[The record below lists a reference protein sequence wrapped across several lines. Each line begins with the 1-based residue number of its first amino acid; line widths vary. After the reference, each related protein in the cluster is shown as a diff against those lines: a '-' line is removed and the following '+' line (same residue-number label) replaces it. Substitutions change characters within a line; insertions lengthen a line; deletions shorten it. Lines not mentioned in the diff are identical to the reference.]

1 MLIEILTEPF
11 TCDLYYSLTCL
22 KIYVLNFSSL
32 QKRTLERI
40 SLKYVD
46 SMSEADFVH
55 SGMYAEIYGHDP
67 FGRDRYDS
75 FGDYREHD
83 FDDEDCDFD
92 DDYDDDSSFKVREE
106 IFDYQLVKP
115 SFLEMSVISG
125 FMLEVLQ
132 TAAQGQSQDQEILQL
147 LREIKSLAL
156 KKSKQILGS
165 VLKTPDLVV
174 DKIFQYI
181 VWKVEHEDRNLEDE
195 EDLGDGE
202 DEDQHPSVDWQY
214 ENGNDD
220 KEMEDGCRIMFKLLE
235 NLKHDPFYICN
246 GEYNRA
252 DDEKTALEAM
262 KCIKNF
268 MVEEEKEKKEED

>member
-1 MLIEILTEPF
+1 M
-11 TCDLYYSLTCL
+11 
-22 KIYVLNFSSL
+22 
-32 QKRTLERI
+32 
-40 SLKYVD
+40 
-46 SMSEADFVH
+46 
-55 SGMYAEIYGHDP
+55 
-67 FGRDRYDS
+67 
-75 FGDYREHD
+75 
-83 FDDEDCDFD
+83 
-92 DDYDDDSSFKVREE
+92 
-106 IFDYQLVKP
+106 
-115 SFLEMSVISG
+115 
-125 FMLEVLQ
+125 
-132 TAAQGQSQDQEILQL
+132 
-147 LREIKSLAL
+147 AL

-252 DDEKTALEAM
+252 EDEKTALEAM

-268 MVEEEKEKKEED
+268 MVEKEMEKKEED